1 MSNESIKIID
11 TLATDVKLSDREINE
26 IVEKIEEKYQD
37 NDVCLDEL
45 LDSTT
50 ITGVSVS
57 DTVKIYAILF
67 KKIESDKVQRVR
79 SKKDLVD
86 LAIY

>member
-1 MSNESIKIID
+1 MSNESIKVVD

-26 IVEKIEEKYQD
+26 IVEKIEEKYQA

-86 LAIY
+86 LAVY